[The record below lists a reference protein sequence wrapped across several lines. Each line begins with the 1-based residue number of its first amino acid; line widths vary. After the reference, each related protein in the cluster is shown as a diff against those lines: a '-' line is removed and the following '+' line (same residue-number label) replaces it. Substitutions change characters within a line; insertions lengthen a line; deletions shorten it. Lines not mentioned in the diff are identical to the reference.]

1 MRNKE
6 FEKAILDK
14 VKRVLDGM
22 EYQSDFLI
30 RISLATDEL
39 PVIHYE
45 CTEFLAPYEF
55 NNRKESDGK

>member
-1 MRNKE
+1 MRNQE

-14 VKRVLDGM
+14 IKRVLDGM

-30 RISLATDEL
+30 RISSDTDEL

-45 CTEFLAPYEF
+45 CTETIVPNDF
-55 NNRKESDGK
+55 NSKNVRNGK

>member
-1 MRNKE
+1 MRNKK

-30 RISLATDEL
+30 RISSDRDEL

-45 CTEFLAPYEF
+45 CTEAIIP
-55 NNRKESDGK
+55 KDGEAE